1 MRKGY
6 KPRWIV
12 FLLLISALL
21 LMTVGSITQM
31 NAFEKKTA
39 TINLTQK
46 EEKAIVFYRDDCPD
60 CQSVFPLLY
69 YHNLVKNDLV
79 FVNMNQ
85 PANRHYIQT
94 YNLKSVPTIVKKDHQ
109 YSGTNKNE
117 IRQMIGDIF

>member
-31 NAFEKKTA
+31 NAFEKKTT

-60 CQSVFPLLY
+60 CQSVFPLL
-69 YHNLVKNDLV
+69 
-79 FVNMNQ
+79 
-85 PANRHYIQT
+85 PAA
-94 YNLKSVPTIVKKDHQ
+94 
-109 YSGTNKNE
+109 
-117 IRQMIGDIF
+117 